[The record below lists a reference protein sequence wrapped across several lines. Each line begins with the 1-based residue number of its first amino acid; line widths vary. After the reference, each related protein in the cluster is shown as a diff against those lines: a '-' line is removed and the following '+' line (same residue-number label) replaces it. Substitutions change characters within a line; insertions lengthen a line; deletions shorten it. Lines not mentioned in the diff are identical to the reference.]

1 MSWQLLP
8 GVSTQRN
15 NICIESKHKKI
26 LWRRRMKTPV
36 VKKNICLKWIE
47 VAQFYTM
54 HVKITPRWQISGF
67 QWLQIWALCD
77 EAAGLLS
84 GSKLFFEFVG
94 ISEKG
99 CFHLSGYSICSTWK
113 GHGVGGSSL
122 VTAGCNG
129 GGSTK
134 RYHIDI
140 YDTINSRTL
149 AFVYSHWL
157 LEVWG
162 ISESMV
168 DTRFYSDY
176 IARFQ
181 NWINRWCHLN

>member
-1 MSWQLLP
+1 M
-8 GVSTQRN
+8 
-15 NICIESKHKKI
+15 
-26 LWRRRMKTPV
+26 
-36 VKKNICLKWIE
+36 
-47 VAQFYTM
+47 
-54 HVKITPRWQISGF
+54 
-67 QWLQIWALCD
+67 
-77 EAAGLLS
+77 LS

-113 GHGVGGSSL
+113 GHVVGGSSL
-122 VTAGCNG
+122 VTAGWNG

-149 AFVYSHWL
+149 DARPQIL
-157 LEVWG
+157 LQELG

-168 DTRFYSDY
+168 DTRIYSD
-176 IARFQ
+176 
-181 NWINRWCHLN
+181 